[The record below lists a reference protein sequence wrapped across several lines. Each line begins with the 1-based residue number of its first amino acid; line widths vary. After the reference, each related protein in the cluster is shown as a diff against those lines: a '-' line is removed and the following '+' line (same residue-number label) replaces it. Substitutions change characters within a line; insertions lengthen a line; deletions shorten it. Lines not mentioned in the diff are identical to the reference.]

1 MRYILPDLPYPY
13 DALEPHMDEE
23 TVRIHHDMHHN
34 GYVNGLNKALEKLEE
49 AREKQDF
56 DLIKHWE
63 RELAFNGAGHMLHT
77 LYWESMSPDGGGQ
90 PRGKLAAQIERDFGG
105 LESFVKEFSAAA
117 AAVEGSGWALLV
129 YSREDQNLIIL
140 TVEKHQNQML
150 PGVVPILALD
160 VWEHAY
166 YLKYKNKR
174 ADFIK
179 NWWNLVNWRGV
190 EYRFE
195 DECGG
200 CCCSSC

>member
-1 MRYILPDLPYPY
+1 MKYVLPDLPYPY
-13 DALEPHMDEE
+13 NALEPHMDEE

-34 GYVNGLNKALEKLEE
+34 GYVNGLNNALEKLEE

-56 DLIKHWE
+56 ALIKHWE
-63 RELAFNGAGHMLHT
+63 RELAFNGAGHILHT

-90 PRGKLAAQIERDFGG
+90 PGGKLAAQIDTDFGSF
-105 LESFVKEFSAAA
+105 ESFAKEFSAAA

-129 YSREDQNLIIL
+129 YLPEEGRLAIL
-140 TVEKHQNQML
+140 TAEKHQNLLL
-150 PGVVPILALD
+150 PGAVPLLALD

-179 NWWNLVNWRGV
+179 NWWNLVNWKGTM
-190 EYRFE
+190 YRFE

-200 CCCSSC
+200 CYCSGC

>member
-1 MRYILPDLPYPY
+1 MRYVLPDLPYPY
-13 DALEPHMDEE
+13 NALEPYMDEE

-34 GYVNGLNKALEKLEE
+34 GYVNGLNNALDKLEE
-49 AREKQDF
+49 ARKRQDF
-56 DLIKHWE
+56 ALIKHWE

-77 LYWESMSPDGGGQ
+77 LYWESMSPHGGGQ
-90 PRGKLAAQIERDFGG
+90 PEGRLAKQIESDFGG
-105 LESFVKEFSAAA
+105 FESFVKEFSAAA

-129 YSREDQNLIIL
+129 YLPEEGRLAII
-140 TVEKHQNQML
+140 TVEKHQNLLL
-150 PGVVPILALD
+150 PGAVPLLALD

-195 DECGG
+195 DQCG
-200 CCCSSC
+200 CCCSGC

>member
-1 MRYILPDLPYPY
+1 MRYVLPDLPYPY
-13 DALEPHMDEE
+13 NALEPHMDEE

-34 GYVNGLNKALEKLEE
+34 GYVNGLNNALDKLEE
-49 AREKQDF
+49 ARKQQDF
-56 DLIKHWE
+56 ALIKHWE

-77 LYWESMSPDGGGQ
+77 LYWESMSPHGGGH
-90 PRGKLAAQIERDFGG
+90 PEGRLANQIESDFGG
-105 LESFVKEFSAAA
+105 FESFVKEFSAAA

-129 YSREDQNLIIL
+129 YLPEEARLAIV
-140 TVEKHQNQML
+140 TVEKHQNLLL
-150 PGVVPILALD
+150 PGAVPLLALD

-195 DECGG
+195 DQCG
-200 CCCSSC
+200 CCCSNC

>member
-1 MRYILPDLPYPY
+1 MRYVLPDLPYPY
-13 DALEPHMDEE
+13 NALEPHMDEE

-34 GYVNGLNKALEKLEE
+34 GYVNGLNNALDKLEE
-49 AREKQDF
+49 ARKQQDF
-56 DLIKHWE
+56 ALIKHWE

-77 LYWESMSPDGGGQ
+77 LYWESMSPHGGGQ
-90 PRGKLAAQIERDFGG
+90 PEGRLARQIESDFGG
-105 LESFVKEFSAAA
+105 FESFVKEFSAAA
-117 AAVEGSGWALLV
+117 AAVEGSGWVLLV
-129 YSREDQNLIIL
+129 YLPEEGRLAIV
-140 TVEKHQNQML
+140 TVEKHQNLLL
-150 PGVVPILALD
+150 PGAVPLLALD

-195 DECGG
+195 DECG
-200 CCCSSC
+200 CCCSGC